1 MATCPGQTSRSRRG
15 ERVVQLAPACLAI
28 VLGRESEPEGERVAP
43 AAQTREPWPSGYQ
56 LFADFKAA
64 NASRFW
70 DARVSAGVRA
80 ARLAGWLHGGAL
92 LVRGERA
99 QLDALRDA
107 WGRRALRPPSGF
119 TIRHVGDVRP
129 ILMVPAAQSHFI
141 PLGDVLCAAIAQLA
155 GRQQPVT
162 QERLLQY
169 LDQAFPGVPTPNQ
182 EVLHST
188 LGSLIK
194 ERKIYHTGEGYFIVT
209 PQTYYVTSSLIRDDK
224 KWVRSERD
232 SPETCFPVLTPS
244 NESNDCWQSPFGAHC
259 LSCQCFH
266 AEGNVSGEG
275 KVDDKDGGIP
285 MEVHNE
291 KAHTKYTIEEK
302 SKKVE
307 KVNAKDLTANGVN
320 GVRVESGRRKEKG
333 VTSESKRRQLI
344 GALPMLAEKNKK
356 SDEKDSPAS
365 SGSGCKDKSH
375 DLILSKAERER
386 EGEKVSKVF
395 GLRLFRR
402 SSQRK
407 EKIPRKEH
415 ATFSAQ
421 FPPIEWPVRDEESQE
436 NLPRHLEHQIIRRIN
451 PELTVQNLLRHTALL
466 EHVTAQATSRD
477 AGTSTV
483 IPAMRSRGK
492 TRATNRRLTSSGSRI
507 RSRTHGSR
515 RRARALSSKVS
526 SADEAIC
533 HREETT
539 EKPWT
544 TSREYREQWI
554 GPGRPHSDEDILVD
568 EAGHVSGHGA
578 EEIPSWLQSWQRTQN
593 NGDIGKR
600 LSRRKGCVCRNDEG
614 GHVRKDHKAHHLKIR
629 SKSVEPSKSKIS
641 MKHDFTTAGDK
652 EVTSH
657 GGHQNSQ
664 SNGLENTPNVT
675 TAQCELTEK
684 LMHGT
689 FRTSNGINYQGFSR
703 TQPIHHQRRSEMTR
717 KLYHFEPAEKDSCSL
732 ANTEIGKKQKDKDC
746 DCNIPDAMGC
756 TADYF
761 NNNESRETILCA
773 PENPSTFNKHVRKEK
788 QLGRNESSNEV
799 QNFVTVNS
807 FVCNPR
813 GEANVHKKVHI
824 LKERCSGEVAK
835 INEVALTHEAQRG
848 LTCENEAFTDEDCQL
863 YVQDIQE
870 DSDGSSLCLNE
881 EDGSA
886 DSPNS
891 PLQVPGSYHCPP
903 IHFLNKID
911 DSHTPCPSA
920 IARDA
925 GNSSQHQEKLMDR
938 FKDGIN
944 GGFSNNLAVETKNFR
959 DDQDIITHC
968 VQDGSKQERSGVTRV
983 RGKQLQLST
992 PLMRLEEDIVEGFA
1006 GEVEGSIFDCN
1017 PNTEAETFLEMA
1029 NDDEISDILSPQQ
1042 SQGTV
1047 SQGDFECRR
1056 DSTDQE
1062 GFNENPGLASPDPSV
1077 SSTMDSG
1084 LPPSRAENTDLH
1096 NFIISSRSSSP
1107 RNGKF
1112 LTPSASIK
1120 MNTVKMQCQT
1130 TTNISGSSRSQN
1142 ATSDN
1147 SESQTRLDHTS
1158 KNTQDNTSQTRQQ
1171 KVLRRMDNSVFIAL
1185 KHEAP
1190 VNGMPLSKISGNE
1203 QPADADQWAQQSRP
1217 EQQKALAT
1225 VRTRLARP
1233 LQEQQPSNS
1242 TSEPQNTELGWTSGL
1257 SGRQIQSSSHLV
1269 NMSRTDSGTVGSR
1282 EMTGATFSLSPTINV

>member
-1 MATCPGQTSRSRRG
+1 MSQ
-15 ERVVQLAPACLAI
+15 RVVQLAPACLAI
-28 VLGRESEPEGERVAP
+28 VLGRESEPEAERMAAP
-43 AAQTREPWPSGYQ
+43 GQAREPWPSGYQ

-70 DARVSAGVRA
+70 DTRVSAGVRA

-141 PLGDVLCAAIAQLA
+141 PLGDVLCAAIAQLS

-244 NESNDCWQSPFGAHC
+244 NENNDCWQSPFGAHC

-266 AEGNVSGEG
+266 AEGNVSGEA
-275 KVDDKDGGIP
+275 KVEDKDGGLP
-285 MEVHNE
+285 MDVHNE
-291 KAHTKYTIEEK
+291 KAQTKCTTEEK

-307 KVNAKDLTANGVN
+307 K
-320 GVRVESGRRKEKG
+320 
-333 VTSESKRRQLI
+333 I
-344 GALPMLAEKNKK
+344 
-356 SDEKDSPAS
+356 
-365 SGSGCKDKSH
+365 
-375 DLILSKAERER
+375 
-386 EGEKVSKVF
+386 SKVF

-466 EHVTAQATSRD
+466 EHVTSQATSRD

-483 IPAMRSRGK
+483 VPAMRSRDK
-492 TRATNRRLTSSGSRI
+492 TRATNRRLASSGSRI
-507 RSRTHGSR
+507 RSRTHASR

-526 SADEAIC
+526 SADEAVC

-544 TSREYREQWI
+544 SRDLREQWI
-554 GPGRPHSDEDILVD
+554 GPVRPHSDEDILVD
-568 EAGHVSGHGA
+568 EAGHVSGQGV
-578 EEIPSWLQSWQRTQN
+578 EEMPSWLQSWQRTQN
-593 NGDIGKR
+593 NGDVVKR
-600 LSRRKGCVCRNDEG
+600 LSRRKGCVCRNNEG
-614 GHVRKDHKAHHLKIR
+614 GHARKDHKAHHLKIR
-629 SKSVEPSKSKIS
+629 SKSVEPSKSKTS
-641 MKHDFTTAGDK
+641 MKHDFDTAGDQR
-652 EVTSH
+652 VTSH
-657 GGHQNSQ
+657 GGHQNAL
-664 SNGLENTPNVT
+664 SNGLENAPNAT
-675 TAQCELTEK
+675 TAQREVTEK

-689 FRTSNGINYQGFSR
+689 FSTSNGINYHGFSR
-703 TQPIHHQRRSEMTR
+703 TQPIHHQRRPEITR
-717 KLYHFEPAEKDSCSL
+717 TLYHFEPAEKDSCSL
-732 ANTEIGKKQKDKDC
+732 VNADIDGNQKNKDC
-746 DCNIPDAMGC
+746 DCNITDATGC

-773 PENPSTFNKHVRKEK
+773 PEKPRTFKKHVRKEK
-788 QLGRNESSNEV
+788 QFRRNEV
-799 QNFVTVNS
+799 QDFVTVNS
-807 FVCNPR
+807 FVCKAIDE
-813 GEANVHKKVHI
+813 GNVHKKVHI
-824 LKERCSGEVAK
+824 SKEHCSGEVAEM
-835 INEVALTHEAQRG
+835 NEVVLTQEAQRG
-848 LTCENEAFTDEDCQL
+848 LTCESENFTDEDCQL

-881 EDGSA
+881 EDGSR

-891 PLQVPGSYHCPP
+891 PLQVSGSYHCPP
-903 IHFLNKID
+903 VHFLNKIE
-911 DSHTPCPSA
+911 DSPTPCPSA

-925 GNSSQHQEKLMDR
+925 GNSSQHQEMLMDG
-938 FKDGIN
+938 FNDGIN
-944 GGFSNNLAVETKNFR
+944 GVFSNNRAVETTNFR
-959 DDQDIITHC
+959 DDQDVIARR

-983 RGKQLQLST
+983 RGKQLQVST

-1006 GEVEGSIFDCN
+1006 GEIEGSIFDCN
-1017 PNTEAETFLEMA
+1017 PNTDAEAFLEMA
-1029 NDDEISDILSPQQ
+1029 NDDDEISDILSPRQ
-1042 SQGTV
+1042 SQGTL
-1047 SQGDFECRR
+1047 SQGDFECHRE
-1056 DSTDQE
+1056 STDQE
-1062 GFNENPGLASPDPSV
+1062 GFNENPCLVSPDSSV

-1107 RNGKF
+1107 R
-1112 LTPSASIK
+1112 
-1120 MNTVKMQCQT
+1120 
-1130 TTNISGSSRSQN
+1130 
-1142 ATSDN
+1142 
-1147 SESQTRLDHTS
+1147 
-1158 KNTQDNTSQTRQQ
+1158 
-1171 KVLRRMDNSVFIAL
+1171 
-1185 KHEAP
+1185 
-1190 VNGMPLSKISGNE
+1190 
-1203 QPADADQWAQQSRP
+1203 
-1217 EQQKALAT
+1217 
-1225 VRTRLARP
+1225 
-1233 LQEQQPSNS
+1233 
-1242 TSEPQNTELGWTSGL
+1242 
-1257 SGRQIQSSSHLV
+1257 
-1269 NMSRTDSGTVGSR
+1269 
-1282 EMTGATFSLSPTINV
+1282 